1 MSARRQAARS
11 RDGLNSSS
19 SVHFTEASMSAFD
32 IPQIAQ
38 SPPPRPIK
46 RRLSSSNLS
55 SAGTAS
61 PQFTSSNEAP
71 SPPAPTNALK
81 RSLAAGAKI
90 GGAASATKS
99 LGPPKPPTCWQLMT
113 SPSEK
118 TSGDHLSGASS
129 APVEAYRQRDGE
141 LDAALPGLGGWGS
154 QMSGAASA
162 LPAAASTQ
170 QQVLLRVRF
179 MCATSINGVP
189 MYFYV
194 IGVSKAATATGGRD
208 LRFLAPMVIA
218 DPEGTLG
225 FSQSDV
231 VAQCHSR
238 VALFSSINSCF
249 LSAEDIHGTAFPQA
263 ASDAAISLSD
273 PAAAP
278 SFGAFFNKL
287 SLARGEAWLEGMKND
302 TSSSSTTSD
311 EATLSLRVPVFIIT
325 EGEPLARATKGGRT
339 LEERPGPV
347 RIERLRR
354 NLPPQA
360 GGRLNGAEDEP
371 LALCDKRLEL
381 SAEIRALT
389 KEVEALRIQLRQRQ
403 RQAAE
408 LKASSRLS
416 CRLLEEEV
424 GKMDERARRVH
435 HPSSTG
441 AGGGHGPTGSAS
453 PSAAVTSNT
462 LGPSSPGSSML
473 SPRKETTDQAMH
485 QKHVSIAP
493 PPSSAGPSPVTSTPA
508 QAALAAMRAVIEDG
522 ESLVN
527 AMKSNRLR

>member
-1 MSARRQAARS
+1 
-11 RDGLNSSS
+11 
-19 SVHFTEASMSAFD
+19 
-32 IPQIAQ
+32 
-38 SPPPRPIK
+38 
-46 RRLSSSNLS
+46 
-55 SAGTAS
+55 
-61 PQFTSSNEAP
+61 
-71 SPPAPTNALK
+71 
-81 RSLAAGAKI
+81 
-90 GGAASATKS
+90 
-99 LGPPKPPTCWQLMT
+99 MT

-325 EGEPLARATKGGRT
+325 EGEPLVRATKGGRT

-354 NLPPQA
+354 KLATQ
-360 GGRLNGAEDEP
+360 GGGAEDEP